1 MKKLLLSAAL
11 LAGTFSA
18 NAQLPDGSVAPDF
31 TLTDINGNTQ
41 HLYAMLDA
49 GYTVFIDVSATWC
62 GPCWNFHNTNALEDL
77 WTAHGPAGGT
87 NVVAGTT
94 DNVMVLY
101 IEGDGTTNS
110 ADLNGTGTNTQG
122 DWVTG
127 VSHPIIDPAASAIN
141 SFNSAYG
148 IGYFPTI
155 YKICPNRILV
165 EAGQASA
172 AALYA
177 GVAACPPPASNPADA
192 AALSFDSDLVVCGG
206 NYTPIVTIQNNGTTA
221 MSSATVTVMNGA
233 TVVSTGSYSGNL
245 ATYATAQVTCSAITG
260 FTGGTLTVTVTT
272 TSDANAAN
280 GAVSG
285 VITNAVQAN
294 GAVGTVAIVT
304 DQYGTETTWTIKNAS
319 GTTIASG
326 GPYAN
331 MGAAGTTTQ
340 PVVNF
345 NMVSNMCYTFEIL
358 DEFGDGINSAQYGLG
373 SYTVKDGTGTT
384 IANGGVF
391 TTDESKAFKSGV
403 LGINELAIEGLNIY
417 PNPTSDVLNVSFEAV
432 NGDYVVT
439 MLDLQGRVVA
449 TQNHTSL
456 NGAQTLSIPVSEFAK
471 GSYIV
476 TISTNGISTSQNVI
490 IK

>member
-62 GPCWNFHNTNALEDL
+62 GPCWNYHNTNALEDL

-110 ADLNGTGTNTQG
+110 ADLNGSGTNTQG

-127 VSHPIIDPAASAIN
+127 VSHPIIDPVASAIN
-141 SFNSAYG
+141 AFNSAYG

-177 GVAACPPPASNPADA
+177 SVAACPPPASNPADA

-221 MSSATVTVMNGA
+221 MTSATVTVMNGA

-245 ATYATAQVTCSAITG
+245 ATYGTAQVTCTAIAG

-272 TSDANAAN
+272 ASDANAGN
-280 GAVSG
+280 GNTSG
-285 VITNAVQAN
+285 VISNAIQAS
-294 GAVGTVAIVT
+294 GATGTVAIVT
-304 DQYGTETTWTIKNAS
+304 DAYGSETTWNIKNAS
-319 GTTIASG
+319 GTVIASG
-326 GPYAN
+326 GPYNDLA
-331 MGAAGTTTQ
+331 AAGTTVQT
-340 PVVNF
+340 VVNF
-345 NMVSNMCYTFEIL
+345 NMVSNMCYTFNII
-358 DEFGDGINSAQYGLG
+358 DSYGDGINTTYGAG
-373 SYTVKDGTGTT
+373 SYTVKDATNAT
-384 IANGGVF
+384 IASGGNF
-391 TTDESKAFKSGV
+391 LSLETKAFKSGV

-417 PNPTSDVLNVSFEAV
+417 PNPASDVLNVSFEAV

-476 TISTNGISTSQNVI
+476 TISTNGVSTSQNVI